1 MGTENMKICIV
12 SFTKK
17 GYELSCDI
25 AYKLEKSAYEVE
37 VFTKCSRL
45 SDENIKNSIDENYRN
60 SGYIS
65 QNISDW
71 TAAQMSEKK
80 ALIFIGACGIAV
92 RAVASSVNNKLKD
105 SPVIVIDE
113 LGKFV
118 IPILSGHVGGA
129 NELAVLLAALMN
141 ATPVITTATD
151 INNKFAVDVFAK
163 KCRLAIVNKD
173 GIARVSSK
181 VLAGEV
187 VTMSVDWEHIPA
199 KHRQLIKAFLDEAD
213 MSADAIKTVDFPPVY
228 GADIVVSCEK
238 AKGPKNGSIYLK
250 PTQFVLGIG
259 CRRDTAFENI
269 DRAIRQSL
277 LKLQIDISDIDMIA
291 SIDVK
296 KDEPGIKEFCERNR
310 IEFVT
315 YTADELMAVQGE
327 FSASQ
332 FVREHVGVDNVCER
346 AAVLACS
353 RECNKA
359 GKLIY
364 KKHKYDRV
372 TVAAAKYP
380 D

>member
-45 SDENIKNSIDENYRN
+45 SDENIKNSTDENYRN
-60 SGYIS
+60 TGYIS

-92 RAVASSVNNKLKD
+92 RAIASSVNNKLKD

-173 GIARVSSK
+173 GIAGVSSK

-187 VTMSVDWEHIPA
+187 VTMSVNWEHIPA
-199 KHRQLIKAFLDEAD
+199 KHRSLIKAFLDEAD
-213 MSADAIKTVDFPPVY
+213 MSADAIKTVDFPPAY

-238 AKGPKNGSIYLK
+238 AKDPKNGSIYLK

-291 SIDVK
+291 SID
-296 KDEPGIKEFCERNR
+296 EFCERNR

-353 RECNKA
+353 RECNEA
-359 GKLIY
+359 GELIY

-372 TVAAAKYP
+372 TVAAARYP

>member
-25 AYKLEKSAYEVE
+25 AYKLEKSEYEVE

-45 SDENIKNSIDENYRN
+45 SDENIKNSTDENYRN
-60 SGYIS
+60 TGYIS

-80 ALIFIGACGIAV
+80 AMIFIGACGIAV
-92 RAVASSVNNKLKD
+92 RAIASSVNNKLKD

-113 LGKFV
+113 LGQFV

-173 GIARVSSK
+173 GIAGVSSK

-213 MSADAIKTVDFPPVY
+213 MSADAIKTVDFPPAY

-238 AKGPKNGSIYLK
+238 AKDPKNGSIYLK

-259 CRRDTAFENI
+259 CRRNTAFENI

-310 IEFVT
+310 IDFVT

-353 RECNKA
+353 RE
-359 GKLIY
+359 
-364 KKHKYDRV
+364 
-372 TVAAAKYP
+372 
-380 D
+380 

>member
-1 MGTENMKICIV
+1 
-12 SFTKK
+12 
-17 GYELSCDI
+17 
-25 AYKLEKSAYEVE
+25 
-37 VFTKCSRL
+37 
-45 SDENIKNSIDENYRN
+45 
-60 SGYIS
+60 
-65 QNISDW
+65 
-71 TAAQMSEKK
+71 
-80 ALIFIGACGIAV
+80 
-92 RAVASSVNNKLKD
+92 
-105 SPVIVIDE
+105 
-113 LGKFV
+113 
-118 IPILSGHVGGA
+118 
-129 NELAVLLAALMN
+129 
-141 ATPVITTATD
+141 
-151 INNKFAVDVFAK
+151 
-163 KCRLAIVNKD
+163 
-173 GIARVSSK
+173 
-181 VLAGEV
+181 
-187 VTMSVDWEHIPA
+187 
-199 KHRQLIKAFLDEAD
+199 
-213 MSADAIKTVDFPPVY
+213 
-228 GADIVVSCEK
+228 
-238 AKGPKNGSIYLK
+238 
-250 PTQFVLGIG
+250 G

-359 GKLIY
+359 GELIY

-372 TVAAAKYP
+372 TVAAARYP

>member
-1 MGTENMKICIV
+1 MGNENMKICIV

-17 GYELSCDI
+17 GYELSCVI
-25 AYKLEKSAYEVE
+25 AHKLKKSAYEVE

-45 SDENIKNSIDENYRN
+45 SDVNIKNTDDEYFRN
-60 SGYIS
+60 SGCIS

-71 TAAQMSEKK
+71 TATQMREKR

-92 RAVASSVNNKLKD
+92 RAIASSVNNKLKD

-113 LGKFV
+113 LGQFV

-141 ATPVITTATD
+141 STPVITTATD

-173 GIARVSSK
+173 GIAGVSSK

-187 VTMSVDWEHIPA
+187 VTMSVDREHIPA
-199 KHRQLIKAFLDEAD
+199 KHRQLIRTFFDEAD
-213 MSADAIKTVDFPPVY
+213 MSADAIKTVDFPPAC

-238 AKGPKNGSIYLK
+238 AKDPKNGSIYLK

-269 DRAIRQSL
+269 DSAIRQSL

-296 KDEPGIKEFCERNR
+296 KDEPGINEFCDRNR

-315 YTADELMAVQGE
+315 YTADELMAVKGE

-332 FVREHVGVDNVCER
+332 FVKEHVGVDNVCER
-346 AAVLACS
+346 AAVLASS

-364 KKHKYDRV
+364 KKHKYDGV

>member
-1 MGTENMKICIV
+1 MGNENMKICIV

-25 AYKLEKSAYEVE
+25 AHKLKKSAYEVE

-45 SDENIKNSIDENYRN
+45 SDVNIKDS
-60 SGYIS
+60 SYIS

-92 RAVASSVNNKLKD
+92 RAIASSVNNKLKD

-113 LGKFV
+113 LGQFV

-173 GIARVSSK
+173 GIAGVSSK

-187 VTMSVDWEHIPA
+187 VTMSVDREHIPA
-199 KHRQLIKAFLDEAD
+199 KHRKLIKAFLDEAD
-213 MSADAIKTVDFPPVY
+213 MSADVIKTVDFPPVY

-238 AKGPKNGSIYLK
+238 TKDPKNGSIYLK

-296 KDEPGIKEFCERNR
+296 KDEPGIKEFCDRNR
-310 IEFVT
+310 IDFVT

-332 FVREHVGVDNVCER
+332 FVKEHVGVDNVCER

-359 GKLIY
+359 GKLVY
-364 KKHKYDRV
+364 KKHKYDGV

>member
-25 AYKLEKSAYEVE
+25 AHKLEKSAYEVE

-45 SDENIKNSIDENYRN
+45 SDENIKNSTDENFRN
-60 SGYIS
+60 TGYIS

-71 TAAQMSEKK
+71 TAVQMSEKK

-92 RAVASSVNNKLKD
+92 RAIASSVNNKLKD

-113 LGKFV
+113 LGQFV

-173 GIARVSSK
+173 GIAGVSSK

-199 KHRQLIKAFLDEAD
+199 KHRSLIKVFLDEAD
-213 MSADAIKTVDFPPVY
+213 MSADAIKAVVFPPDY

-238 AKGPKNGSIYLK
+238 AKDPKNGSIYLK

-296 KDEPGIKEFCERNR
+296 KMNR
-310 IEFVT
+310 E
-315 YTADELMAVQGE
+315 
-327 FSASQ
+327 
-332 FVREHVGVDNVCER
+332 
-346 AAVLACS
+346 
-353 RECNKA
+353 
-359 GKLIY
+359 
-364 KKHKYDRV
+364 
-372 TVAAAKYP
+372 
-380 D
+380 

>member
-1 MGTENMKICIV
+1 
-12 SFTKK
+12 
-17 GYELSCDI
+17 
-25 AYKLEKSAYEVE
+25 
-37 VFTKCSRL
+37 
-45 SDENIKNSIDENYRN
+45 
-60 SGYIS
+60 
-65 QNISDW
+65 
-71 TAAQMSEKK
+71 
-80 ALIFIGACGIAV
+80 
-92 RAVASSVNNKLKD
+92 
-105 SPVIVIDE
+105 
-113 LGKFV
+113 
-118 IPILSGHVGGA
+118 
-129 NELAVLLAALMN
+129 MN

-173 GIARVSSK
+173 GIAGVSSK

-199 KHRQLIKAFLDEAD
+199 KHRSLIKAFLDEAD
-213 MSADAIKTVDFPPVY
+213 MSADAIKTVDFPPAY

-238 AKGPKNGSIYLK
+238 AKDPKNGSIYLK

-259 CRRDTAFENI
+259 CRRNTAFENI

-277 LKLQIDISDIDMIA
+277 LKLQIDISDVDMIA

-346 AAVLACS
+346 AAVLAGS

-359 GKLIY
+359 GELIY
-364 KKHKYDRV
+364 KKHKYDSV

>member
-1 MGTENMKICIV
+1 M
-12 SFTKK
+12 
-17 GYELSCDI
+17 YELSCEI
-25 AYKLEKSAYEVE
+25 AHKLKKSEYEVE

-45 SDENIKNSIDENYRN
+45 SDVNIKISDDENSICAC
-60 SGYIS
+60 YIS

-71 TAAQMSEKK
+71 TASQMSEKN

-92 RAVASSVNNKLKD
+92 RAIAGSVNNKLKD

-113 LGKFV
+113 LGQFV
-118 IPILSGHVGGA
+118 IPVLSGHMGGA

-173 GIARVSSK
+173 GIAGVSSK
-181 VLAGEV
+181 VLAGEM
-187 VTMSVDWEHIPA
+187 VTMAVDWKNIPA
-199 KHRQLIKAFLDEAD
+199 KHRHLIKAFLDEAD
-213 MSADAIKTVDFPPVY
+213 MSADAIKTVDFSPAY
-228 GADIVVSCEK
+228 SADIVVSGAK
-238 AKGPKNGSIYLK
+238 AKDLKNGSIYLK
-250 PTQFVLGIG
+250 PKQFVLGIG
-259 CRRDTAFENI
+259 CRRDTAFENM
-269 DRAIRQSL
+269 DGAIRQSL
-277 LKLQIDISDIDMIA
+277 LELQIDISDIDMIA

-296 KDEPGIKEFCERNR
+296 KDEPGIKKFCDRNR

-327 FSASQ
+327 FSASS
-332 FVREHVGVDNVCER
+332 FVMEHVGVDNVCER
-346 AAVLACS
+346 AAVLASS
-353 RECNKA
+353 RGCNKA
-359 GKLIY
+359 GKLVY

-372 TVAAAKYP
+372 TVAVAKYS

>member
-1 MGTENMKICIV
+1 
-12 SFTKK
+12 
-17 GYELSCDI
+17 
-25 AYKLEKSAYEVE
+25 
-37 VFTKCSRL
+37 
-45 SDENIKNSIDENYRN
+45 
-60 SGYIS
+60 
-65 QNISDW
+65 
-71 TAAQMSEKK
+71 
-80 ALIFIGACGIAV
+80 
-92 RAVASSVNNKLKD
+92 
-105 SPVIVIDE
+105 
-113 LGKFV
+113 
-118 IPILSGHVGGA
+118 
-129 NELAVLLAALMN
+129 
-141 ATPVITTATD
+141 
-151 INNKFAVDVFAK
+151 
-163 KCRLAIVNKD
+163 
-173 GIARVSSK
+173 
-181 VLAGEV
+181 
-187 VTMSVDWEHIPA
+187 
-199 KHRQLIKAFLDEAD
+199 
-213 MSADAIKTVDFPPVY
+213 MSADAIKTVDFPPAY

-238 AKGPKNGSIYLK
+238 AKDPKNGSIYLK

-259 CRRDTAFENI
+259 CRRNTAFENI

-296 KDEPGIKEFCERNR
+296 KDEPGIKQFCDRNR

-359 GKLIY
+359 GELIY

-372 TVAAAKYP
+372 TVAAARYP

>member
-25 AYKLEKSAYEVE
+25 AHKLKKSEYEVE

-45 SDENIKNSIDENYRN
+45 SDVNVKNTDDEYFRN
-60 SGYIS
+60 TGCIS

-92 RAVASSVNNKLKD
+92 RAIASSVNDKLKD
-105 SPVIVIDE
+105 SPVMVIDE
-113 LGKFV
+113 LGQFV

-129 NELAVLLAALMN
+129 NELAVLLAERMN

-187 VTMSVDWEHIPA
+187 VTMSVDREHIPA
-199 KHRQLIKAFLDEAD
+199 KHRQLIRAFLDEAD
-213 MSADAIKTVDFPPVY
+213 MSTDAIKTVDFPPAY
-228 GADIVVSCEK
+228 RADIVVSCEK
-238 AKGPKNGSIYLK
+238 AKEPKNCSIYLK
-250 PTQFVLGIG
+250 PTQFVLGVG

-269 DRAIRQSL
+269 DSAIRQSL
-277 LKLQIDISDIDMIA
+277 LELQIDISDIDMIA

-296 KDEPGIKEFCERNR
+296 KDEPGIKEFCDRNR

-332 FVREHVGVDNVCER
+332 FVKEHVGVDNVCER
-346 AAVLACS
+346 AAVLACI
-353 RECNKA
+353 RECNEA
-359 GKLIY
+359 GKLVY
-364 KKHKYDRV
+364 KKHKYDGV

>member
-25 AYKLEKSAYEVE
+25 AYKLKKSAYEVE

-45 SDENIKNSIDENYRN
+45 SDENIKNSTDENFRN
-60 SGYIS
+60 TTYIS

-92 RAVASSVNNKLKD
+92 RAIASSVNNKLKD

-187 VTMSVDWEHIPA
+187 VAMSVDWEHIPA

-213 MSADAIKTVDFPPVY
+213 MSADVIKTVDFPPAY

-238 AKGPKNGSIYLK
+238 AKDPKNGSIYLK

-259 CRRDTAFENI
+259 CRRNTAFENI

-277 LKLQIDISDIDMIA
+277 LKLQIPRMSSWRCRENSVPRSLSGSMLEWTTCA
-291 SIDVK
+291 SVQQCLHAA
-296 KDEPGIKEFCERNR
+296 GNAIKQENLS
-310 IEFVT
+310 IKNINMT
-315 YTADELMAVQGE
+315 G
-327 FSASQ
+327 
-332 FVREHVGVDNVCER
+332 
-346 AAVLACS
+346 
-353 RECNKA
+353 
-359 GKLIY
+359 
-364 KKHKYDRV
+364 
-372 TVAAAKYP
+372 
-380 D
+380 

>member
-1 MGTENMKICIV
+1 MLFR
-12 SFTKK
+12 S
-17 GYELSCDI
+17 
-25 AYKLEKSAYEVE
+25 
-37 VFTKCSRL
+37 
-45 SDENIKNSIDENYRN
+45 
-60 SGYIS
+60 
-65 QNISDW
+65 
-71 TAAQMSEKK
+71 
-80 ALIFIGACGIAV
+80 
-92 RAVASSVNNKLKD
+92 
-105 SPVIVIDE
+105 
-113 LGKFV
+113 
-118 IPILSGHVGGA
+118 
-129 NELAVLLAALMN
+129 
-141 ATPVITTATD
+141 
-151 INNKFAVDVFAK
+151 AK

-173 GIARVSSK
+173 GIAGVSSK

-199 KHRQLIKAFLDEAD
+199 KHRSLIKAFLDEAD
-213 MSADAIKTVDFPPVY
+213 MSADVIKTVDFPPVY

-238 AKGPKNGSIYLK
+238 EKDPKNGSIYLK

-346 AAVLACS
+346 AAVLAGS

-359 GKLIY
+359 GKLVY
-364 KKHKYDRV
+364 KKHKYDSV
-372 TVAAAKYP
+372 TVAAARYP

>member
-25 AYKLEKSAYEVE
+25 AYKLKKSAYEVE

-45 SDENIKNSIDENYRN
+45 SDVNIKNS
-60 SGYIS
+60 GCIS

-92 RAVASSVNNKLKD
+92 RAIASSVNDKLKD

-113 LGKFV
+113 LGQFV

-173 GIARVSSK
+173 GIAGVSSK
-181 VLAGEV
+181 VLAGQV
-187 VTMSVDWEHIPA
+187 VTMSVDREHIPA

-213 MSADAIKTVDFPPVY
+213 MSADAIKTVDFPPAC

-238 AKGPKNGSIYLK
+238 AKDPKNGSIYLK
-250 PTQFVLGIG
+250 PTQFVLGVG
-259 CRRDTAFENI
+259 CRRGTAFENI
-269 DRAIRQSL
+269 DSAIRQSL

-332 FVREHVGVDNVCER
+332 FVKEHVGVDNVCER
-346 AAVLACS
+346 AAVLASS

-359 GKLIY
+359 GKLVY
-364 KKHKYDRV
+364 KKHKYDGV